1 MSLAAFVV
9 GNGVSRKPIDL
20 NQLKSKGKTYGC
32 NALFREYSPDY
43 LVAVDVKMI
52 IEIQNAR
59 YQHSNEVWTNPNKL
73 YHQMTGFNF
82 FNPTKGWSSGPTAL
96 HLASIH
102 NNNEIYILGFDY
114 KGLGEDNRVNNIYV
128 DTNNYKKSHEVAT
141 YHGNWERQ
149 TYSVIFNNPDK
160 RYIRVLGENN
170 FIPRQFTKLN
180 NLKHISV
187 ADFIEKFVN

>member
-1 MSLAAFVV
+1 MSITAFVV
-9 GNGVSRKPIDL
+9 GNGVSRKPVDL
-20 NQLKSKGKTYGC
+20 NQLKSKGKIYGC
-32 NALFREYSPDY
+32 NALFREYSPNY

-52 IEIQNAR
+52 IEINNAR

-114 KGLGEDNRVNNIYV
+114 KGLGEDNRVNNIYA
-128 DTNNYKKSHEVAT
+128 DTNNYKKSNEAAK
-141 YHGNWERQ
+141 YYGNWESQ

-170 FIPRQFTKLN
+170 FIPKRFSKLN
-180 NLKHISV
+180 NLTHMSV
-187 ADFIEKFVN
+187 ADFQAKMAS